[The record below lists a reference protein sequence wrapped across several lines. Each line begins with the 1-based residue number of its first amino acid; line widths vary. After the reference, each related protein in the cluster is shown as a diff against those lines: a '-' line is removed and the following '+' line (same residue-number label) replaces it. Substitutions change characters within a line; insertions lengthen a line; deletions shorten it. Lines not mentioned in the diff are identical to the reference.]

1 LPVKFSERSF
11 QRLID
16 NALVGVYQAGLEGD
30 IYYIND
36 AMAKI
41 FEFSSPEAMASES
54 MLERYRNAEDR
65 ERLLEALKREGKVRN
80 FQVEIVTKKGKVKY
94 AVLNAILD
102 GDRVSGMI
110 MDITELKE
118 SERKL
123 RKVQEDLE
131 KRVEE
136 RTRELVRTQEQLRR
150 TVENLM
156 ANRRRFRSLASQH
169 VLTEE
174 RDRRRFAVYLHD
186 NISQSL
192 GVVKMKLDA
201 LSESASHA
209 KILSSLKEIN
219 ELVKSTIK
227 NVRSVTVDLS
237 PPVLYELGLEP
248 AIEWVMEQFSKQHG
262 IECSFI
268 RDGRPKLLDH
278 DVRVLLFQSV
288 RELLVNVAKHAKAQK
303 VVIRSLRKGNRILI
317 TVEDNGIGFKPS
329 KNDAAIV
336 VTSGFGFFSIRERL
350 RTIGGSMEIKSRPGK
365 GSKVTLIAPL
375 KEETKDDEEVSNGH

>member
-1 LPVKFSERSF
+1 VKFSERSF

-16 NALVGVYQAGLEGD
+16 NAPVGIYQAGLGGD
-30 IYYIND
+30 TYYIND

-41 FEFSSPEAMASES
+41 FEFASPEEMASES
-54 MLERYRNAEDR
+54 VLERYRNPGDR
-65 ERLLEALKREGKVRN
+65 ERLLETLKKEGKVAN
-80 FQVEIVTKKGKVKY
+80 FEVEIVTRRGRVKH

-102 GDRVSGMI
+102 GERVSGMI
-110 MDITELKE
+110 VDITELKE

-123 RKVQEDLE
+123 RKVQEELE

-136 RTRELVRTQEQLRR
+136 RTRELVRTQEQLKR

-169 VLTEE
+169 ALTEE

-192 GVVKMKLDA
+192 GVVKMKLEA
-201 LSESASHA
+201 FSESKSLPE
-209 KILSSLKEIN
+209 IVSSLKEIN
-219 ELVKSTIK
+219 EMVKSTIK

-248 AIEWVMEQFSKQHG
+248 AIEWVMEQFSKEHG
-262 IECSFI
+262 IDCSFI
-268 RDGRPKLLDH
+268 KDGRPKPLDH
-278 DVRVLLFQSV
+278 DLRVLLFQSV
-288 RELLVNVAKHAKAQK
+288 RELLMNVAKHAKAQK
-303 VVIRSLRKGNRILI
+303 VVIRSSRKGNRILI
-317 TVEDNGIGFKPS
+317 AVEDNGIGFRPS

-375 KEETKDDEEVSNGH
+375 KETGKDAKEVNDGY

>member
-1 LPVKFSERSF
+1 MKFSERSF

-16 NALVGVYQAGLEGD
+16 NAPVGIYQAGLGGD
-30 IYYIND
+30 TYYIND

-41 FEFSSPEAMASES
+41 FEFASPEEMASES
-54 MLERYRNAEDR
+54 VLERYRNPGDR
-65 ERLLEALKREGKVRN
+65 ERLLETLKKEGKVAN
-80 FQVEIVTKKGKVKY
+80 FEVEIVTRRGRVKH

-102 GDRVSGMI
+102 GERVSGMI
-110 MDITELKE
+110 VDITELKE

-123 RKVQEDLE
+123 RKVQEELE

-136 RTRELVRTQEQLRR
+136 RTRELVRTQEQLKR

-169 VLTEE
+169 ALTEE

-192 GVVKMKLDA
+192 GVVKMKLEA
-201 LSESASHA
+201 FSESKSLPE
-209 KILSSLKEIN
+209 IVSSLKEIN
-219 ELVKSTIK
+219 EMVKSTIK

-248 AIEWVMEQFSKQHG
+248 AIEWVMEQFSKEHG
-262 IECSFI
+262 IDCSFI
-268 RDGRPKLLDH
+268 KDGRPKPLDH
-278 DVRVLLFQSV
+278 DLRVLLFQSV
-288 RELLVNVAKHAKAQK
+288 RELLMNVAKHAKAQK
-303 VVIRSLRKGNRILI
+303 VVIRSSRKGNRILI
-317 TVEDNGIGFKPS
+317 AVEDNGIGFRPS

-375 KEETKDDEEVSNGH
+375 KETGKDAKEVNDGY